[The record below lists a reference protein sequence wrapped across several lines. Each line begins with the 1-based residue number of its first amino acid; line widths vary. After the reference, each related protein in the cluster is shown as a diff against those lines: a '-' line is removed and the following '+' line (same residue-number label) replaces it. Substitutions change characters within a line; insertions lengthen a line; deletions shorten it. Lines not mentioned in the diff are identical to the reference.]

1 MCFPS
6 YLLRVDCLFKWLLHL
21 YWCQV
26 IWVKTCWTNCS
37 HGHLMLLFDKCST
50 TTNKLFNL
58 IIFHGN
64 IPRPPH
70 LKLLTNTHTLTYH
83 LLYIDS
89 CTDILYYC
97 TQLVQMNCTS
107 VYTTHIN
114 GTRTHTDIALYCHS
128 RLHLKISAKAD
139 RWTTKVVLFPDCFY
153 FLLLRF
159 LRELQHIHF
168 VLDTLFNF
176 ILCIG
181 IWRIGHFTV
190 LKKHSEQDSRPT
202 KYTLK
207 NHLKNNPPT

>member
-1 MCFPS
+1 MS
-6 YLLRVDCLFKWLLHL
+6 LSLLLNFHNAQINESLNSLLGWPTVENSGLKSKTKWK
-21 YWCQV
+21 W
-26 IWVKTCWTNCS
+26 WRNS
-37 HGHLMLLFDKCST
+37 
-50 TTNKLFNL
+50 
-58 IIFHGN
+58 
-64 IPRPPH
+64 
-70 LKLLTNTHTLTYH
+70 KLLY
-83 LLYIDS
+83 S
-89 CTDILYYC
+89 
-97 TQLVQMNCTS
+97 
-107 VYTTHIN
+107 
-114 GTRTHTDIALYCHS
+114 YCHS

-159 LRELQHIHF
+159 LRELQHIYF

-181 IWRIGHFTV
+181 IWRFGHFTV